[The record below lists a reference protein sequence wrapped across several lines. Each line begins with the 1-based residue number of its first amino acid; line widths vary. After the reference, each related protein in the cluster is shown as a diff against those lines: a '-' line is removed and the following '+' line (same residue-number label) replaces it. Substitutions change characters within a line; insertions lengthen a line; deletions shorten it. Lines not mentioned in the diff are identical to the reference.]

1 MSDPVVEIQN
11 LLGDR
16 YIVEKPIGQGGMA
29 TVYLAQD
36 TKHDRQVAVK
46 LLRPE
51 IGALLGAGRF
61 LHEIKL
67 TSRLQHPHILP
78 LYDSGEANNRIFYVM
93 PFVDG
98 ESLRDRLRREHR
110 LPTEAALSVVRE
122 VADALAYAHS
132 HGVVH
137 RDIKPENILLSASH
151 ALVTDFGIARAIS
164 KSGGEKWETLTSSG
178 VVVGTPAYMSPEQA
192 AGDMQIDGRSD
203 IYSLGCVA
211 YEMLVGVPPF
221 TGPDGELKLVRRFT
235 ERAPSVRESRPA
247 VSERID
253 IAIAKALELDPADRF
268 TTADEF
274 VRALFG
280 PGTPRRSSGAR
291 GRARRGPG
299 VIIPY
304 SIAAVAAVV
313 ALLLIGQRVRE
324 DRLGTSSISAVA
336 PIAPAPSPARDTV
349 AATPLPS
356 SQPATEPSRATS
368 TRTPTGRALPS
379 SPATRTR
386 DTTTATS
393 RPVSLPRNVLA
404 DALATRR
411 RASDAG
417 ATTADLG
424 RGDASM
430 DSAQA
435 LARLGRLSDAMTQMS
450 NASASWAAAENAARA
465 RLAAAEQQRS
475 QVAPPVV
482 TQALSPPAP
491 VAAVVP
497 EDARAIIE
505 AIIDEYARA
514 IASRDVDAV
523 RRVYPGLTV
532 AQQRAWEQFF
542 QSTEQIQA
550 DLSIAAM
557 EQTGSTADVS
567 VAGNFDYLL
576 RGSQRRE
583 NRAAFFR
590 ATFRREASGWRMVTV
605 R

>member
-1 MSDPVVEIQN
+1 MTDTVAEIQN
-11 LLGDR
+11 LLGNR
-16 YIVEKPIGQGGMA
+16 YIVERPIGQGGMA

-36 TKHDRQVAVK
+36 TKHDREVAVK

-78 LYDSGEANNRIFYVM
+78 LYDSGEADNRIFYVM
-93 PFVDG
+93 PFVNG

-110 LPTEAALSVVRE
+110 LPTDVALSIVRE

-132 HGVVH
+132 HGIVH

-253 IAIAKALELDPADRF
+253 IAIAKALELDPADRY
-268 TTADEF
+268 TTAEEF
-274 VRALFG
+274 VGAVFG

-291 GRARRGPG
+291 TRARKGPG

-324 DRLGTSSISAVA
+324 DRLGTSSMSAVA
-336 PIAPAPSPARDTV
+336 PITEEPATAPDTV
-349 AATPLPS
+349 AGRPLPPAP
-356 SQPATEPSRATS
+356 PATETSRATS
-368 TRTPTGRALPS
+368 APTRTERPQPS
-379 SPATRTR
+379 APARTR
-386 DTTTATS
+386 ETAAAAP
-393 RPVSLPRNVLA
+393 RPVSLPRTVLA
-404 DALATRR
+404 DALTTRR
-411 RASDAG
+411 RAADAG
-417 ATTADLG
+417 ATAADLAP
-424 RGDASM
+424 GDAAM

-435 LARLGRLSDAMTQMS
+435 LARLGRLSDGMAQMS
-450 NASASWAAAENAARA
+450 SASASWTAAENAARA

-475 QVAPPVV
+475 QVTPPVV
-482 TQALSPPAP
+482 TQAPPPPAP
-491 VAAVVP
+491 VAVVVP
-497 EDARAIIE
+497 EDARGVIE
-505 AIIDEYARA
+505 TIVDEYARA
-514 IASRDVDAV
+514 IASRDVAAV
-523 RRVYPGLTV
+523 RRVYPGLTA

-542 QSTEQIQA
+542 QSTDQIQA
-550 DLSIAAM
+550 DLSVAAM
-557 EQTGSTADVS
+557 EQTGSTAEVS
-567 VAGNFDYLL
+567 VAGNFDYVL

-583 NRAAFFR
+583 TRAVFFR
-590 ATFRREASGWRMVTV
+590 ATFRREASGWKMVTV

>member
-1 MSDPVVEIQN
+1 VTDTVAEIQN
-11 LLGDR
+11 LLGNR
-16 YIVEKPIGQGGMA
+16 YLVERPIGQGGMA

-78 LYDSGEANNRIFYVM
+78 LYDSGEAESRIFYVM
-93 PFVDG
+93 PFVNG

-110 LPTEAALSVVRE
+110 LPTDAALSVVRE

-137 RDIKPENILLSASH
+137 RDIKPENILLTAGH

-253 IAIAKALELDPADRF
+253 VAISKALELDPADRY
-268 TTADEF
+268 TTAEEF
-274 VRALFG
+274 VGALVG
-280 PGTPRRSSGAR
+280 PGVPRRSSGTR
-291 GRARRGPG
+291 RRPSRGPG

-324 DRLGTSSISAVA
+324 NRLGASSISAVPPASDA
-336 PIAPAPSPARDTV
+336 PTTASRDTV
-349 AATPLPS
+349 AARPLPPPP
-356 SQPATEPSRATS
+356 PATEPSPTRGTP
-368 TRTPTGRALPS
+368 TRTERAAPS
-379 SPATRTR
+379 ATPARTR
-386 DTTTATS
+386 DAAVTPP
-393 RPVSLPRNVLA
+393 RPVSLPRTVLA

-424 RGDASM
+424 PGDASM

-435 LARLGRLSDAMTQMS
+435 LARLGRLTDAMAQMS
-450 NASASWAAAENAARA
+450 NASSSWTAAENAARA

-482 TQALSPPAP
+482 TQAPPPAP
-491 VAAVVP
+491 VAAVVT

-514 IASRDVDAV
+514 IASRDVASV
-523 RRVYPGLTV
+523 RRVYPGLTA

-557 EQTGSTADVS
+557 EQSGATADVS

-583 NRAAFFR
+583 NRPVFFR
-590 ATFRREASGWRMVTV
+590 ATFRREGGAWRMVTV

>member
-1 MSDPVVEIQN
+1 MSDTVVEIQN

-78 LYDSGEANNRIFYVM
+78 LYDSGEADSRIFYVM
-93 PFVDG
+93 PFVNG

-110 LPTEAALSVVRE
+110 LPTDVALSIVRE

-253 IAIAKALELDPADRF
+253 IAIAKALELDPADRY
-268 TTADEF
+268 TTAEEF
-274 VRALFG
+274 VGVLVG

-291 GRARRGPG
+291 ARSRKMGPS

-324 DRLGTSSISAVA
+324 DRLGASSSSAVA
-336 PIAPAPSPARDTV
+336 PISDAPATARDTV
-349 AATPLPS
+349 AARPVPPPPPAAEPSRVTSTPTRAERPLPS
-356 SQPATEPSRATS
+356 PPA
-368 TRTPTGRALPS
+368 
-379 SPATRTR
+379 RTR
-386 DTTTATS
+386 DTARAAP
-393 RPVSLPRNVLA
+393 RPVSLPRTVLA

-411 RASDAG
+411 RAADAG

-424 RGDASM
+424 PGDASM
-430 DSAQA
+430 DSAQS

-450 NASASWAAAENAARA
+450 NASASWTAAENAARA

-482 TQALSPPAP
+482 TQAPPPPAP
-491 VAAVVP
+491 VAAVVT
-497 EDARAIIE
+497 EDARAVIE
-505 AIIDEYARA
+505 AIVDEYARA
-514 IASRDVDAV
+514 IASRDVAAV
-523 RRVYPGLTV
+523 RRVYPGLTA

-542 QSTEQIQA
+542 QSTDQIQA

-567 VAGNFDYLL
+567 VAGTFDYLL

-583 NRAAFFR
+583 NRAVFFR
-590 ATFRREASGWRMVTV
+590 ATFRREASAWRMVTV